1 MKIKDLNIVFCLL
14 IFVIYVSSCRN
25 KEEKPVPVSINK
37 KGFFVVNEGNY
48 TWGNSSLSFYDE
60 INDKFYPDIFYD
72 ANAVPLGDVAFSMTV
87 RNNKCYIVVNNSGL
101 IYIVNADDL
110 KYIGKITGLN
120 SPRQIVIVN
129 DTLAYVS
136 DLYDTRIAKVNLL
149 NNTISGYINIG
160 HSTEKMLFSS
170 GKIFITCWS
179 YGNLV
184 YSIDALT
191 GVKLDSA
198 VVGKQPNSIVNDI
211 NGNLWV
217 LCDGGFTGS
226 TYGEENATLWCLN
239 NSNLD
244 EIKHFTFP
252 QIQSS
257 PTHLNINGAGDS
269 LYFINNDIFQMSIN
283 DNNMPIN
290 PIIISSGKNF
300 YSMAVHTHSNEIIV
314 ADAKNYVANGEV
326 MVYSKSGQL
335 KKSFATGVN
344 PGWVEIYDMT
354 Y

>member
-1 MKIKDLNIVFCLL
+1 MNLRNLNIVFCLL
-14 IFVIYVSSCRN
+14 IFVIYASSCRN
-25 KEEKPVPVSINK
+25 KEEKPIPVSINK

-60 INDKFYPDIFYD
+60 INDRFYSDIFYD
-72 ANAVPLGDVAFSMTV
+72 ANSVPIGDVAFSMTV

-101 IYIVNADDL
+101 IYIVNATDL
-110 KYIGKITGLN
+110 KYTGKITGLN

-136 DLYDTRIAKVNLL
+136 DLYDTRIAKINLSD
-149 NNTISGYINIG
+149 NTISGYINIG
-160 HSTEKMLFSS
+160 HSTEKMIFNS
-170 GKIFITCWS
+170 GKIFVTCWS
-179 YGNLV
+179 FGNMV

-191 GVKLDSA
+191 GAKLDSA

-217 LCDGGFTGS
+217 LCDGCFNGS
-226 TYGEENATLWCLN
+226 TYGEENPTLWCLN
-239 NSNLD
+239 SSNLS

-257 PTHLNINGAGDS
+257 PTHLCINEAGDS
-269 LYFINNDIFQMSIN
+269 LYFINNDVYQMSIN
-283 DNNMPIN
+283 DNNLPIN
-290 PIIISSGKNF
+290 PIVISAGKNF
-300 YSMAVHTHSNEIIV
+300 YSLAVSHSNELIV

-326 MVYSKSGQL
+326 FIYSKNGQL
-335 KKSFATGVN
+335 KKTFTTGVN
-344 PGWVEIYDMT
+344 PGWIEVYDIT